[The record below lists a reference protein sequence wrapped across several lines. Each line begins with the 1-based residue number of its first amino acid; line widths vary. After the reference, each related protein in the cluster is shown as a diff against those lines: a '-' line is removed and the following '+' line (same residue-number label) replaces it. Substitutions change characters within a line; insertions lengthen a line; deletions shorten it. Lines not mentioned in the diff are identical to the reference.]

1 MSKPVV
7 LVLGTNG
14 YVGKATV
21 KSLSETYAD
30 KVVVKAASRD
40 PAKLGEL
47 RDLKGVE
54 LVALDM
60 SAPDAA
66 SHIKATGASTVY
78 IVTPGVE
85 NRAAITSNAAN
96 ASKEANVRHLVLVST
111 FMADTKDTVL
121 GSQFTEIESHVKKLG
136 LPYTLLRLPVFID
149 NFWADAETIKK
160 QSTKYG
166 AVNPDAAFTPIA
178 VSDIGKASA
187 AVLANPGLYVNKTI
201 KLATKA
207 CTYNDVV
214 KAFSESLGREIKYV
228 QVPYE
233 VVAKGALDMGFPEW
247 QANALIEMNKLINA
261 GSPVTND
268 PEGVIQFKSITGSDP
283 IPVQQWVAA
292 VAGGFK

>member
-1 MSKPVV
+1 MRVTLATGTGNRITQCTYIVRTFKYNDPVCHLSLVVLLSIHPHHSLPPHCCGIMSKPVV

-111 FMADTKDTVL
+111 FMADMKDTVL

-160 QSTKYG
+160 QSTST
-166 AVNPDAAFTPIA
+166 VLC
-178 VSDIGKASA
+178 SKAENSKFEK
-187 AVLANPGLYVNKTI
+187 LNII
-201 KLATKA
+201 KL
-207 CTYNDVV
+207 
-214 KAFSESLGREIKYV
+214 
-228 QVPYE
+228 
-233 VVAKGALDMGFPEW
+233 
-247 QANALIEMNKLINA
+247 
-261 GSPVTND
+261 
-268 PEGVIQFKSITGSDP
+268 
-283 IPVQQWVAA
+283 
-292 VAGGFK
+292 

>member
-21 KSLSETYAD
+21 KSLSDTYAD
-30 KVVVKAASRD
+30 KVVIKAASRD

-66 SHIKATGASTVY
+66 SHIKATGAATVY
-78 IVTPGVE
+78 VVTPGVE
-85 NRAAITSNAAN
+85 NRAAITINAAN
-96 ASKEANVRHLVLVST
+96 ASKEASVGHLVVVSAIT
-111 FMADTKDTVL
+111 TDVKDTVFGRQL
-121 GSQFTEIESHVKKLG
+121 TEIESHVKKLG
-136 LPYTLLRLPVFID
+136 LPYTLLRLPLFVD

-160 QSTKYG
+160 QSTMYG

-187 AVLANPGLYVNKTI
+187 AVLANPGLYANKTF

-233 VVAKGALDMGFPEW
+233 AAKKGVMDMGIQEW
-247 QANALIEMNKLINA
+247 QADGMVELMKIVSS
-261 GSPVTND
+261 GSPITND
-268 PEGVIQFKSITGSDP
+268 PEGVIHFKSITGSDP
-283 IPVQQWVAA
+283 ITVQQWVAA